1 MDCKLFWMLEEN
13 VKLLFEFF
21 ELTMIVVKEREVDD
35 KILLCLLFS
44 QLFTLLLLF
53 AFLNLELKFS
63 ASILSFVHDDLLI
76 S

>member
-1 MDCKLFWMLEEN
+1 MLEEN